1 MRVHARAVIPRRG
14 SARRGLAR
22 FCALAQVREMTA
34 LAAPAPEKVT
44 FWRNQLRMGGQL
56 TNPVADLAT
65 AAANLRTVS
74 LETAPVLLG
83 RLTANGADMRTAF
96 TQPTNNCPTFN
107 QSTGVFADGNCFT
120 GATVA
125 GSNTATNMGNN
136 VPEGQQAGVLTNP
149 GFNAQYYSNFAFR
162 RQRLIQE
169 VFACSR
175 LPSEFAASPQII
187 NSAVYSAP
195 WPLKSIT
202 SNAAPPTYPATR
214 RVIGGTVSNQEYVDF
229 NVEQGCY
236 NCHTTLNHRAPLFT
250 GFDAVGFMNNIGLSM
265 VHSTVTGSPFTLPQ
279 DFLPPAET
287 TAWKYQVPATTIQAF
302 GQAMAADPQ
311 IAKCF
316 MIRLWNEA
324 YSRDDVVN
332 DLALVP
338 DSVIAPM
345 TQYFVNNN
353 YNMKLALVKLYTDA
367 NFIRF

>member
-1 MRVHARAVIPRRG
+1 M
-14 SARRGLAR
+14 
-22 FCALAQVREMTA
+22 
-34 LAAPAPEKVT
+34 T
-44 FWRNQLRMGGQL
+44 FWRNQLRMGGSITGQL
-56 TNPVADLAT
+56 ADLPV
-65 AAANLRTVS
+65 AAANMRTVN

-83 RLTANGADMRTAF
+83 RLTATGADMRTTF
-96 TQPTNNCPTFN
+96 TQATNNCPTFN
-107 QSTGVFADGNCFT
+107 QSTGAFTDGNCNT
-120 GATVA
+120 GATIA
-125 GSNTATNMGNN
+125 GSNAATVMGNN
-136 VPEGQQAGVLTNP
+136 IPEGQQAGVLTNP
-149 GFNAQYYSNFAFR
+149 GFMAQYYSNFGFR

-175 LPSEFAASPQII
+175 FPAELAATPQII

-202 SNAAPPTYPATR
+202 SNAAPPSYPSPR
-214 RVIGGTVSNQEYVDF
+214 RIVGGTISSQEYVDF

-236 NCHTTLNHRAPLFT
+236 NCHTSLNHRAPLFF
-250 GFDAVGFMNNIGLSM
+250 GFDAVGYMNNAGLSM
-265 VHSTVTGSPFTLPQ
+265 VHSSVTGAPFTLPQ
-279 DFLPPAET
+279 DYFPTTET
-287 TAWKYQVPATTIQAF
+287 TAWKWQVPANSIQAF

-311 IAKCF
+311 VAKCF

-345 TQYFVNNN
+345 AQYFVNNN
-353 YNMKLALVKLYTDA
+353 YNMKLALAKIYTDA

>member
-1 MRVHARAVIPRRG
+1 MRVHRRAASSRREVPCAGRRVFARP
-14 SARRGLAR
+14 
-22 FCALAQVREMTA
+22 AQVREMTG
-34 LAAPAPEKVT
+34 LGAPTHKKVT

-56 TNPVADLAT
+56 TNPLADLAT

-83 RLTANGADMRTAF
+83 RLTATGADMRATF

-107 QSTGVFADGNCFT
+107 QSTGAFTDGNCFT

-175 LPSEFAASPQII
+175 LPSEFASSPQII

-236 NCHTTLNHRAPLFT
+236 NCHTTLNHRAPLFVA
-250 GFDAVGFMNNIGLSM
+250 FDAVGFMNAIGLSM

-279 DFLPPAET
+279 DFLPPTET
-287 TAWKYQVPATTIQAF
+287 TAWRYQVPANSIQAF

-311 IAKCF
+311 TAKCF

-345 TQYFVNNN
+345 TQYFINNN
-353 YNMKLALVKLYTDA
+353 YNMKLAIAKIYTDA